1 MDLTDGKILKM
12 LKQDSQISLQRI
24 SKVVSL
30 SPPAVRERI
39 NKMKDVGIIGKYTI
53 DIDYGALGYD
63 INVIIEIL
71 IKNNLYSDFK
81 LFISEQ
87 NDVDFVTE
95 FQERVVLFLKFIFR
109 ECNRLNPLSI
119 NYNITDILKRILY
132 FQKRFDCEKF

>member
-1 MDLTDGKILKM
+1 MDLTDRKILKM

-87 NDVDFVTE
+87 NDVE
-95 FQERVVLFLKFIFR
+95 FCYRISGESCFIF
-109 ECNRLNPLSI
+109 
-119 NYNITDILKRILY
+119 KVH
-132 FQKRFDCEKF
+132 FQGMQPVEPFIDQLQYYGHTKTHFIFSKTV

>member
-1 MDLTDGKILKM
+1 MDLTDRKILKM

-53 DIDYGALGYD
+53 DIDYRALGYD

-71 IKNNLYSDFK
+71 IKNNLYRDFK
-81 LFISEQ
+81 DFISEQ
-87 NDVDFVTE
+87 NDVE
-95 FQERVVLFLKFIFR
+95 FCYRISGESCFIF
-109 ECNRLNPLSI
+109 
-119 NYNITDILKRILY
+119 KVH
-132 FQKRFDCEKF
+132 FQGMLPVEPFIDQLQHYGHTKTHFIFSKTV